1 MAGTFATDSADH
13 FEDSMLFTAL
23 NYMAFGTEIALL
35 ATSRPGFTD
44 MAEQFRT
51 FCLDQTSYAN
61 IRMDGRGI

>member
-1 MAGTFATDSADH
+1 
-13 FEDSMLFTAL
+13 MLFTAL